1 MEELSHALSDALG
14 EPVVELRR
22 LSAGASRETWSFE
35 TAGGSKLILQR
46 LPRGSARAS
55 VDLEAAMLRAAF
67 EAGVPVA
74 RVVASFEAGGPLG
87 MPALVVEQVDGEAL
101 PPRLRRD
108 PRYADALAQLDK
120 QCGEIL
126 ARLHSIPNEKL
137 PTLAEP
143 DPIERCRE
151 VLDGLDER
159 HPAFEL
165 VLRRLE
171 LTRPQSRP
179 ATIVHGDFRLGNLL
193 IGELGV
199 AAVLDWELV
208 HRGDP
213 LEDLGWLCV
222 PAWRFGGAH
231 PVAGVGDYE
240 TLIESYRAA
249 GGGEVALEELLWWQ
263 AAGTVWW
270 GVLCHVQA
278 SRHLKGHTRSVEL
291 ASIGRRACEQEW
303 DALAVL
309 EQVAGR
315 LTRAPEVASQPDDAG
330 AAQAGEPG
338 WRAGGM
344 AAGERGPA

>member
-1 MEELSHALSDALG
+1 MDRDLHEALKEALG
-14 EPVVELRR
+14 EPVGDLRR
-22 LSAGASRETWSFE
+22 LSEGASRDTWSFSMPD
-35 TAGGSKLILQR
+35 GSRRILQR
-46 LPRGSARAS
+46 LPRGASRAG
-55 VDLEAAMLRAAF
+55 VELEASMLGAAF

-74 RVVASFEAGGPLG
+74 RVFKSFEAGGPLG
-87 MPALVVEQVDGEAL
+87 MPALVLEQIDGEAL
-101 PPRLRRD
+101 PPRLKRD
-108 PRYADALAQLDK
+108 PRYAPALDGLAE

-126 ARLHSIPNEKL
+126 ARLHSIEPDRL
-137 PTLAEP
+137 PALAHP
-143 DPIERCRE
+143 DPIDRCRE

-171 LTRPQSRP
+171 LTRPEPRP
-179 ATIVHGDFRLGNLL
+179 ETIVHGDFRLGNLL
-193 IGELGV
+193 IGEGGIT
-199 AAVLDWELV
+199 AVLDWELV

-222 PAWRFGGAH
+222 PAWRFGGGR

-240 TLIESYRAA
+240 TLLGSYRAA
-249 GGGEVALEELLWWQ
+249 GGVEVSVEELQWWQ

-278 SRHLKGHTRSVEL
+278 SRHLKGQTRSVEL

-309 EQVAGR
+309 A
-315 LTRAPEVASQPDDAG
+315 
-330 AAQAGEPG
+330 
-338 WRAGGM
+338 
-344 AAGERGPA
+344 